1 MNAGV
6 LAVRRIGSELLD
18 DPAAPASTV
27 EASLRNIARSNR
39 WFGGAAALR
48 FGLARLL
55 GRSARERTLTL
66 LDLGTGSGDMPGTAV
81 RWAARRGV
89 RIRPLGVELSPVA
102 ARLAR
107 SRGVPTV
114 VACAGMPPLR
124 PKSVDLVSLSMV
136 AHHFEPESVV
146 TLFRICDALARV
158 GVVVCD
164 LERTAIG
171 AAAFRVGAWLLRFD
185 PVTIADGLT
194 SIRRGF
200 APSELAWL
208 LREAG
213 VPADV
218 ARRPGW
224 RLVATWRPRPA

>member
-6 LAVRRIGSELLD
+6 LAIRRIGTELLD
-18 DPAAPASTV
+18 DPAAPAGAV

-55 GRSARERTLTL
+55 GGSTPTRTLTL
-66 LDLGTGSGDMPGTAV
+66 LDVGTGLGDLPSTAV
-81 RWAARRGV
+81 RWGARHGV
-89 RIRPLGVELSPVA
+89 RIRPLGVELNRVA
-102 ARLAR
+102 ARLAS

-114 VACAGMPPLR
+114 VACAGRPPLR

-158 GVVVCD
+158 GVVICD
-164 LERTAIG
+164 LERTTLS
-171 AAAFRVGAWLLRFD
+171 AAAFRVGARLLRFD

-200 APSELAWL
+200 APSELARL

-213 VPADV
+213 VPADI

-224 RLVATWRPRPA
+224 RLVATWKPRTA

>member
-1 MNAGV
+1 MSAGI
-6 LAVRRIGSELLD
+6 LAIRRIGTELLD
-18 DPAAPASTV
+18 DPAAPAGAV

-55 GRSARERTLTL
+55 APSAPPRTLTL
-66 LDLGTGSGDMPGTAV
+66 LDVGTGFGDLPSTAV
-81 RWAARRGV
+81 RWGARHGV
-89 RIRPLGVELSPVA
+89 RIRPLGVELNRVA
-102 ARLAR
+102 ARLAS
-107 SRGVPTV
+107 SRGVPTA
-114 VACAGMPPLR
+114 VACAGRPPLR

-158 GVVVCD
+158 GVVICD
-164 LERTAIG
+164 LERAALS
-171 AAAFRVGAWLLRFD
+171 AAAFHVGARLLRFD

-200 APSELAWL
+200 APSELARL

-213 VPADV
+213 VRADI

-224 RLVATWRPRPA
+224 RLVATWKPRPA